1 MSHEVTMEPF
11 AVLCAVG
18 TTLKVVKD
26 IWEGLQWMQ
35 QIYETYTDGDKT
47 LQSIALECNIY
58 GESIKTIGQWLK
70 KNENATGLGR
80 QMRTTHNAI
89 TLVQVSMANILLD
102 LKKCQDNGDSTS
114 LKDRK
119 ISKQKL
125 QIKLFQQFVMNKL
138 KMQWFQETMR
148 LHLVELRA
156 HAATLHLTLGVIEL

>member
-1 MSHEVTMEPF
+1 
-11 AVLCAVG
+11 
-18 TTLKVVKD
+18 
-26 IWEGLQWMQ
+26 
-35 QIYETYTDGDKT
+35 
-47 LQSIALECNIY
+47 
-58 GESIKTIGQWLK
+58 
-70 KNENATGLGR
+70 
-80 QMRTTHNAI
+80 
-89 TLVQVSMANILLD
+89 MANILLD
-102 LKKCQDNGDSTS
+102 LKKCQDNGDLTS